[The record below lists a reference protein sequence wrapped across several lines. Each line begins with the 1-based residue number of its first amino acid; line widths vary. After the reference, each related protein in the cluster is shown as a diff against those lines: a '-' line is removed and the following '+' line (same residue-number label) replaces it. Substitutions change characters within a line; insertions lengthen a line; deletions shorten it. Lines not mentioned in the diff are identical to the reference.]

1 MMKKNRI
8 PFFGNQREYIQYR
21 EELLAIVD
29 QVMST
34 GQMLQSQYV
43 DEFEDRIA
51 RFVGREYAVSVNS
64 CTDALFFALR
74 ALGIGEGD
82 EVLVTNFSFVASASA
97 IVRTGARPVFVD
109 IDPYTLNMDLQKAA
123 EKVSRNTRAL
133 VWVHLYGLMGNV
145 SEILDFARRYGL
157 LVVEDA
163 AQALGAEFQ
172 GVRAGGVGDVSC
184 ISFDPTKVVSAPG
197 SGGVVLTDEERIAS
211 KVRSFRYHGKG
222 VQGTF
227 DELGYNSQMS
237 SIAAAV
243 LSQKLMWQQDWLER
257 RRAIAAYYMAQ
268 LAGLPLQLPAEIPG
282 SLHIYHKFVLRSS
295 RRDELR
301 QFLQDQGVETK
312 IHYALPLT
320 EQPVFNSYIDPGA
333 MTAYP
338 VSYDAARTVLSL
350 PMHPYLQE
358 TEIHFVADAIKA
370 FFEKVE

>member
-1 MMKKNRI
+1 MKKNRI

-123 EKVSRNTRAL
+123 EKVSRTTRAL

-243 LSQKLMWQQDWLER
+243 LAQKLIWQQDWLER

-268 LAGLPLQLPAEIPG
+268 LADLPLQLPAEIPG

-350 PMHPYLQE
+350 PIHPYLQE
-358 TEIHFVADAIKA
+358 AEVHFVADTIKA

>member
-1 MMKKNRI
+1 MKKNRI

-243 LSQKLMWQQDWLER
+243 LAQKLIWQQDWLER

-268 LAGLPLQLPAEIPG
+268 LADLPLQLPAEIPG

-350 PMHPYLQE
+350 PIHPYLQE
-358 TEIHFVADAIKA
+358 AEVHFVADTIKA

>member
-243 LSQKLMWQQDWLER
+243 LAQKLIWQQDWLER

-268 LAGLPLQLPAEIPG
+268 LADLPLQLPAEIPG

-350 PMHPYLQE
+350 PIHPYLQE
-358 TEIHFVADAIKA
+358 AEVHFVADTIKA